1 MAVETA
7 NGKKLAFLPSVSDRD
22 FFIGSAIVFLVII
35 LAMIYISSFFMNNAS
50 ATYDTGRFYSMA
62 KVIVS
67 GSTPYIAY
75 QDPKPP
81 LIFFTLT
88 LPILLGQQFL
98 GGIALVGL
106 CNLASAI
113 LIMMIAWR
121 LYGRVSGLVA
131 GILFT
136 LNITWAQGYF
146 VMTEPFTI
154 LFLLI
159 ATYLVLCD
167 KNRYFIAGASAGIA
181 IGFKQYA
188 LISVPLLLLFMYL
201 NREIQKAPAFITGIT
216 IPLIA
221 MFSVIFLVYGV
232 QALDASMY
240 WSFGVAGPYITGQ
253 SINGVISSEAT
264 NWLELVVN
272 IFVAI
277 CILVSTSLAVVSFIK
292 YRRMKAMEI
301 YLLLSSV
308 CFSLTLII
316 RQYLHYW
323 LLALPF
329 LAIFW
334 AGWLFHD
341 ERRSWIKRIK
351 LLMGHTGENND
362 IID

>member
-1 MAVETA
+1 MAGEA
-7 NGKKLAFLPSVSDRD
+7 NHKKLAFLPSVTDRD
-22 FFIGSAIVFLVII
+22 FFIWSTVIFSLII
-35 LAMIYISSFFMNNAS
+35 LAMIYISSFFMNNEA
-50 ATYDTGRFYSMA
+50 ATYDTSRFYAMA
-62 KVIVS
+62 QVILS

-88 LPILLGQQFL
+88 LPLLLGQQFL
-98 GGIALVGL
+98 GGLALVGL
-106 CNLASAI
+106 CNLASSI
-113 LIMMIAWR
+113 LVMMIAWR
-121 LYGRVSGLVA
+121 LYGRLSGLVA
-131 GILFT
+131 GILFS

-167 KNRYFIAGASAGIA
+167 RNRYFIAGASTGIA

-188 LISVPLLLLFMYL
+188 LIAVPLLLLFMYL
-201 NREIQKAPAFITGIT
+201 SKDIQKIPSFVTGVT

-221 MFSVIFLVYGV
+221 IFSLIFLVYGV
-232 QALDASMY
+232 QALDASVY
-240 WSFGVAGPYITGQ
+240 WSFGVAEPYISGQ
-253 SINGVISSEAT
+253 SINGIISSEET
-264 NWLELVVN
+264 NTLELAVN

-277 CILVSTSLAVVSFIK
+277 CTFTALTLALAGFIK
-292 YRRMKAMEI
+292 YKRLKAPEM
-301 YLLLSSV
+301 YLILSAV
-308 CFSLTLII
+308 GFSLTLLI

-329 LAIFW
+329 FAIIW

-341 ERRSWIKRIK
+341 ERRSWILRIK
-351 LLMGHTGENND
+351 RLMGRAENTDNTV
-362 IID
+362 

>member
-1 MAVETA
+1 
-7 NGKKLAFLPSVSDRD
+7 LA
-22 FFIGSAIVFLVII
+22 II
-35 LAMIYISSFFMNNAS
+35 LAMIYISSFFMNNES
-50 ATYDTGRFYSMA
+50 ATYDTGRFYAMA

-98 GGIALVGL
+98 GGLVLVGI
-106 CNLASAI
+106 CNLASSI
-113 LIMMIAWR
+113 LVMMIAWK
-121 LYGRVSGLVA
+121 LYGRLAGLIA
-131 GILFT
+131 GMLFT

-154 LFLLI
+154 LFILI

-188 LISVPLLLLFMYL
+188 LITVPLLLLFMYL
-201 NREIQKAPAFITGIT
+201 NKERQKIPAFITGIT

-221 MFSVIFLVYGV
+221 IFSVIFLVYGV

-240 WSFGVAGPYITGQ
+240 WSFGVAEPYISGQ
-253 SINGVISSEAT
+253 DINGIISSETT
-264 NWLELVVN
+264 NLLELAVN
-272 IFVAI
+272 VFVAI
-277 CILVSTSLAVVSFIK
+277 CIFISTALAMASFIK
-292 YRRMKAMEI
+292 FKRLKTPEMYMV
-301 YLLLSSV
+301 LSAV
-308 CFSLTLII
+308 CFSFTLLI

-329 LAIFW
+329 FAILW

-341 ERRSWIKRIK
+341 ERRGWIKRIK
-351 LLMGHTGENND
+351 RLMGSGLDKDILYDASTGNLAAASEYYRSK
-362 IID
+362 